1 MPGFGEPRSPR
12 QPAGGISEVA
22 SQLAGGDFA
31 TRGGLR
37 ATGETIRN
45 RDPSAPELSISTLRK
60 VFTGA
65 ITKLGITSRTG
76 LARQLLAQRKTFE
89 QRDRRSCRCEA
100 RPAGGIVEACNH

>member
-1 MPGFGEPRSPR
+1 VPGFGEPRSPR

-37 ATGETIRN
+37 ATGETTRN

-60 VFTGA
+60 VF
-65 ITKLGITSRTG
+65 TKLGITSRTG
-76 LARQLLAQRKTFE
+76 LARQLLAQRKT
-89 QRDRRSCRCEA
+89 D
-100 RPAGGIVEACNH
+100 

>member
-1 MPGFGEPRSPR
+1 VPGFGEPRSPR

-37 ATGETIRN
+37 APGETTRN

-60 VFTGA
+60 VFT
-65 ITKLGITSRTG
+65 KLGITSRTG
-76 LARQLLAQRKTFE
+76 LARQLLPQRKT
-89 QRDRRSCRCEA
+89 D
-100 RPAGGIVEACNH
+100 